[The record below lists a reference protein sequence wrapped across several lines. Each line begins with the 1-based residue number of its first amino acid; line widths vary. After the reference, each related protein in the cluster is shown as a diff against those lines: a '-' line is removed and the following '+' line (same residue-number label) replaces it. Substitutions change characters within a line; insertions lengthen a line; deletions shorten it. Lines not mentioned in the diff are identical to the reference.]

1 VAAKVAVAW
10 CRRREYCL
18 ARSDQATPWRTDS
31 IVRTANTR
39 RKRPTDR
46 NPLYALTGAG
56 DLAVEKLRAM
66 PVKLAAE
73 LRSEPKAVARRLGE
87 LPRDVKALP
96 ERAQAF
102 ARTTFAKA
110 GDSYDELANRGR
122 RVVGRVRRQKATE
135 ELADQAGRT
144 GRKAQATRTA
154 ARKGGPRARS
164 GKATVTEAVKASTE
178 KLGD

>member
-1 VAAKVAVAW
+1 M
-10 CRRREYCL
+10 
-18 ARSDQATPWRTDS
+18 
-31 IVRTANTR
+31 VRTADTR

-46 NPLYALTGAG
+46 NPLYVVTGAG
-56 DLAVEKLRAM
+56 DLAVEKLREM

-73 LRSEPKAVARRLGE
+73 LRSEPKAVAKRLGE

-102 ARTTFAKA
+102 SRATFDKA
-110 GDSYDELANRGR
+110 GDSYDELANRGK

-135 ELADQAGRT
+135 ELAEQAGRT

-154 ARKGGPRARS
+154 ARKGAAGATRS
-164 GKATVTEAVKASTE
+164 GKATVTEAKKTARAATEAAKASTE
-178 KLGD
+178 KRGD